1 MDYNV
6 YLRDGRTMF
15 VEGVEKIGNNS
26 DLFIEL
32 RDKEDVLIAFVPVVS
47 LVGVFPVNKN

>member
-15 VEGVEKIGNNS
+15 IGDVEKIGNNG

-32 RDKEDVLIAFVPVVS
+32 RNSQDVLVAFVPVVS
-47 LVGVFPVNKN
+47 LVGVFPVNQS